1 VAEDIVLLKNHV
13 AEIDPDPKQDTPLFG
28 DTPPRSSIPRWISI
42 AQRTASVTLENSDKN
57 PSPVFSSVRPLCS
70 LIFGSTN
77 CPLGFG
83 ALVHSLLIGLPPA
96 AIVRDIGLEDRR
108 EPALTLACQLRIP
121 LI

>member
-1 VAEDIVLLKNHV
+1 VEEVYTLTDAL
-13 AEIDPDPKQDTPLFG
+13 TFG
-28 DTPPRSSIPRWISI
+28 CACISILPGWWWRSAGGAGSSSHRPARSSGS
-42 AQRTASVTLENSDKN
+42 A
-57 PSPVFSSVRPLCS
+57 SVRPLCS

-77 CPLGFG
+77 CPLGFE
-83 ALVHSLLIGLPPA
+83 ALVRSLLIGLHQA

>member
-1 VAEDIVLLKNHV
+1 LGTLRS
-13 AEIDPDPKQDTPLFG
+13 
-28 DTPPRSSIPRWISI
+28 RSSILHWISI
-42 AQRTASVTLENSDKN
+42 AQRTASATLENSDKN
-57 PSPVFSSVRPLCS
+57 PSPVFFSVRPLCS

-77 CPLGFG
+77 CPLGFE
-83 ALVHSLLIGLPPA
+83 ALVRSLLIGLHQA